1 VIEWGGGGVP
11 GSGLLRIQ
19 CGFCLRTYTR
29 VGLHNYLRPSTLRA
43 RPPLK
48 ITPSAPWRTPPELS
62 PEVLAPFPPGT
73 RIWETLPGQGG
84 RLVFTCHPTKCLKA
98 HMDRVTTTPI
108 SFDRLTRAVEEAL
121 DAGRREVLIGG
132 PGGL

>member
-1 VIEWGGGGVP
+1 VP

-29 VGLHNYLRPSTLRA
+29 VGLHNYLRPSTLQA

-84 RLVFTCHPTKCLKA
+84 RLVSDEVPQGPYGQGHHHADQL
-98 HMDRVTTTPI
+98 RQV
-108 SFDRLTRAVEEAL
+108 
-121 DAGRREVLIGG
+121 DAGGGGGHGRRAL
-132 PGGL
+132 